1 MSIETLAPFLLL
13 AASLAAGLSGLLIH
27 AQVPHDVARPAAK
40 PGEPPM
46 KYRRFANALFVLS
59 LVMLGWAGIWLLG
72 PHASNLAG
80 SAGHALHQILIVGVA
95 VIVGIANYSRK
106 RRERAQKHDGRR

>member
-1 MSIETLAPFLLL
+1 MSLETLAPFLLL

-27 AQVPHDVARPAAK
+27 AQMPHDVAQPVSK
-40 PGEPPM
+40 PGDAPM

-80 SAGHALHQILIVGVA
+80 TTGHALHQVLVVGVA

-106 RRERAQKHDGRR
+106 RRERAPKRDGR